1 MPAREKSVRH
11 RATPA
16 WMGSDRQ
23 RAIIAALVEARN
35 AAGMTQRDLAAKLG
49 KQPSYVGKVEA
60 IERNLSVLEFLEWA
74 EALGADP
81 ANLLK
86 DR

>member
-11 RATPA
+11 RAIPA

-23 RAIIAALVEARN
+23 RAIIAVLIK
-35 AAGMTQRDLAAKLG
+35 AGMTQRDLAAKLG